1 MSDKICHLGSCSE
14 TLKFGYPR
22 SYNENWRQWLV
33 EFKPENNSFLGKLFF
48 NLGMSLLRGMQ
59 WIIIGMPGGAFYK
72 IVAGAHPILDG
83 VPNYGNPMI
92 IQEPREAVAL
102 PDNWQLII
110 NGKPAAPVFSNIVG
124 VVLDLD
130 GNGNCYQFSFSNLK
144 KRCILPPDSQF
155 VWVEEDVE
163 DSNQYKAVYLAVRD
177 KNGTVTPFNNVR
189 YYICSIYVA
198 DQNRLLGSV
207 AFLSAVRPSNT
218 HNTSVITMTDVAR
231 LYFLN
236 DEQPKVQENSNI

>member
-1 MSDKICHLGSCSE
+1 VSE
-14 TLKFGYPR
+14 TLILPY
-22 SYNENWRQWLV
+22 SESCDNSWRAWFLEVQT
-33 EFKPENNSFLGKLFF
+33 KKNSFLGKLFV
-48 NLGMSLLRGMQ
+48 NYGMSLL
-59 WIIIGMPGGAFYK
+59 GGAVSFCIRRLDELYYRA
-72 IVAGAHPILDG
+72 VAGYDPAFEGL
-83 VPNYGNPMI
+83 PNYGNPMI

-231 LYFLN
+231 LCFLN